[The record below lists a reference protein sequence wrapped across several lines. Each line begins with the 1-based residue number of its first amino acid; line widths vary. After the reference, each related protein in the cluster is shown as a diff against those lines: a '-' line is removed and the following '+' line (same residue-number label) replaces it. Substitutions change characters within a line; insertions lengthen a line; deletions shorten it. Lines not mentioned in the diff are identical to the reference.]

1 MAEVNVSMFDGQGRP
16 TSKEFDN
23 SGTVAAT
30 IATAVDAFLDDWVV
44 VCGAGVTEFSTK
56 FPTAY
61 AQAVEGTTANKD
73 EAVRLKLQMTDGS
86 IYNMRIP
93 CPKKTAGEF
102 DYVVGG
108 VVDKTNADLLAMLAH
123 FEAAG
128 TMRLNGKTLAALP
141 GSFISGY
148 LED

>member
-1 MAEVNVSMFDGQGRP
+1 MPKVNVSLFDGQGRP

-30 IATAVDAFLDDWVV
+30 IATAVNSFLDDWFV
-44 VCGAGVTEFSTK
+44 VCGAGGKDFAVTFE
-56 FPTAY
+56 TAH
-61 AQAVEGTTANKD
+61 AQAVEGTYANKD
-73 EAVRLKLQMTDGS
+73 EAVRLQLLMTDGS
-86 IYNMRIP
+86 QYNLRVP
-93 CPKKTAGEF
+93 CPKKTAGVF

-141 GSFISGY
+141 GSFIGGY